1 KVYPEAVLED
11 EKGILSV
18 NYAVLVAPLIEA
30 VKEFYREW
38 QGDKAVLMRDI
49 ASVDERVQRLEAE
62 NQALRAQNEAI
73 KAHLCAKD
81 PKAALCY

>member
-1 KVYPEAVLED
+1 M
-11 EKGILSV
+11 S
-18 NYAVLVAPLIEA
+18 VAPLIEA

-38 QGDKAVLMRDI
+38 QGDKAVLKRDI

-81 PKAALCY
+81 PKAVLCY